1 MHHRQFLRSSQRE
14 KRDTPVQRGEK
25 ACKPCAESGMLEL
38 RQGGKKE
45 ELALTPGNYFTVIG
59 FATWIYRM
67 IIFIIIIIIIIV
79 RVLVQNARVHDRSW

>member
-1 MHHRQFLRSSQRE
+1 
-14 KRDTPVQRGEK
+14 
-25 ACKPCAESGMLEL
+25 MLEL

-59 FATWIYRM
+59 LATWIYRM
-67 IIFIIIIIIIIV
+67 IIFIIIIIIIV